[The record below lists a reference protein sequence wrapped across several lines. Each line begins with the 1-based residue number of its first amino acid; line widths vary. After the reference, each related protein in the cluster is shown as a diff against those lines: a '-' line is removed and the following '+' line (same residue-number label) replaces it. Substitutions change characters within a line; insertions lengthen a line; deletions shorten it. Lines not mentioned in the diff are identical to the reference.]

1 MCGILGGFGKKALTI
16 EEEKWRSALWSLN
29 HRGPDANGLEQGPHY
44 CLAHARLS
52 IQDLSES
59 ANQPFRDDD
68 CSLVYNGEIY
78 NHFELRKTL
87 PRASFKTS
95 SDTETLFWGL
105 KHQGVNFLQNCIGM
119 YSGVFLDKKNNKL
132 FIFRDKMGVK
142 PLYIYDAEDSLFFSS
157 EIKAFW
163 HLGLPAPKANCSVV
177 HSYLS
182 FENYPQGPSMFD
194 QVQMLKPGE
203 LWTVELDQNQ
213 RVVVA
218 KSRIEKANLHGTIN
232 DRSREGLNKGFDPLG
247 STGRHETLEPP
258 KSLAGT
264 SFLEIQNAQ
273 SKDPVLQGRRII
285 ENSIKNHLL
294 SDVPV
299 AVYLSGG
306 IDSSLVA
313 AVASREYGGIKGFTG
328 YFENLGGY
336 YDERPLARLVAEKS
350 QIQLEEVPIRPQDLA
365 LNFDKI
371 IMALDEPRMGMGSF
385 SQYVVAERT
394 AQDFKVVLTGHG
406 GDEIFAGY
414 PIFKAFWM
422 EQNKWKLPKL
432 LRIMGGLSEKELVWT
447 IYLLFNSIFRGRVDF
462 SSGVFKEYRSNP
474 FAKHFAAQKGAPL
487 MDQLYEYYLD
497 VYLPALLVVED
508 KISMHHSLESRVP
521 LLSES
526 VVQWGLSQ
534 SNDER
539 MRNGQLKSLLKRIAE
554 PYLPQEL
561 LGAPKRG
568 FPTPLRHW
576 FRVEL
581 KSFVQERL
589 LSQNVFLDEF
599 VSRQDREKLVRGHL
613 ASETQKNF
621 DEVRA
626 HKIWILLC
634 LESWSRSFKV
644 ENIKG

>member
-1 MCGILGGFGKKALTI
+1 MCGVLGGFGKKAQTI

-29 HRGPDANGLEQGPHY
+29 HRGPDANGLEQGPYY
-44 CLAHARLS
+44 CLAHTRLS

-87 PRASFKTS
+87 PKASFKTS
-95 SDTETLFWGL
+95 SDTETLFFGL
-105 KHQGVNFLQNCIGM
+105 KNHGVDFLQNCIGM

-142 PLYIYDAEDSLFFSS
+142 PLYIYDMQDSLFFSS
-157 EIKAFW
+157 EVKAFL
-163 HLGLPAPKANCSVV
+163 HLGLPAPTANRAVV
-177 HSYLS
+177 HSYMS
-182 FENYPQGPSMFD
+182 FGNYPQGPSMFD
-194 QVQMLKPGE
+194 HVQMVKPGE
-203 LWTVELDQNQ
+203 LWTVELDQDQN
-213 RVVVA
+213 VVIS
-218 KSRIEKANLHGTIN
+218 KSRIQKANLQGAMN
-232 DRSREGLNKGFDPLG
+232 DPSREGLNRGFVPPE
-247 STGRHETLEPP
+247 STGSDEALKSP
-258 KSLAGT
+258 KSLGASRFQESQTTQGT
-264 SFLEIQNAQ
+264 
-273 SKDPVLQGRRII
+273 DPVLQGRHII
-285 ENSIKNHLL
+285 EDSIRSHLL

-306 IDSSLVA
+306 IDSTLVA
-313 AVASREYGGIKGFTG
+313 AVASKEYGGIKGFTG
-328 YFENLGGY
+328 YFENLGEY
-336 YDERPLARLVAEKS
+336 YDERPYARLVAQKS

-365 LNFDKI
+365 RNFDKI

-414 PIFKAFWM
+414 PIYKAFWI
-422 EQNKWKLPKL
+422 EQNKWNLPKL
-432 LRIMGGLSEKELVWT
+432 LKIMRSLSERELIWT
-447 IYLLFNSIFRGRVDF
+447 VYLLFNYVFRGRVDF

-526 VVQWGLSQ
+526 VVKWGLSQ

-576 FRVEL
+576 FRGEL
-581 KSFVQERL
+581 KGFVQERL

-599 VSRQDREKLVRGHL
+599 VCRQDREKLVRGHL

-626 HKIWILLC
+626 QKIWILLC
-634 LESWSRSFKV
+634 LESWARSFQI
-644 ENIKG
+644 EDIRD